1 MYKFAVLV
9 LGKTSLSET
18 SFSGRRAS
26 VVGTAVDV
34 VVGAAV
40 VGVGAAV
47 VGAAVVGAAVVGT
60 AADGVG
66 GAAVLVT
73 SGGVEVPVVVAGAAG
88 VVGNSQMAETA
99 SGSTLYPAAEVLR
112 KHCFQA

>member
-1 MYKFAVLV
+1 MLV

-47 VGAAVVGAAVVGT
+47 VGAAVVGT
-60 AADGVG
+60 AW
-66 GAAVLVT
+66 
-73 SGGVEVPVVVAGAAG
+73 VEVPVVVAGAAG